1 MIAKRGT
8 GTIVVLV
15 TEERFRMV
23 RANNLSG
30 SGGANQ
36 AYVLGHSDQELARLN
51 EQARIVEPITRRFF
65 GDAGLVSGMRVLDVG
80 SGAGEV
86 SFLAADL
93 VGDTGT
99 IVGVDRASAAVEVA
113 RARAIASGRRN
124 VSFRE
129 GDLAEM
135 KFDEP
140 FDAVI
145 GRFVLVF
152 QNDPAAMLTKLAKH
166 VRPGGLMVFHE
177 IDLEGCQSFPPS
189 PVYDSCCRWLRQTI
203 RLLGLDPRMGMKLH
217 SAFVSAGLPVP
228 TLRLE
233 AVIGG
238 GTNSLDSVRL
248 AAEVVPILLSE
259 ILRLGVATA
268 AEIGVE
274 TLTER
279 MINEA
284 ISNDSVIVGRLEI
297 GAWCRV

>member
-1 MIAKRGT
+1 
-8 GTIVVLV
+8 
-15 TEERFRMV
+15 MV

-30 SGGANQ
+30 NGGANQ
-36 AYVLGHSDQELARLN
+36 SYVLGHSDQELARLK
-51 EQARIVEPITRRFF
+51 EQGRIVEPITRRFF
-65 GDAGLVSGMRVLDVG
+65 REAGLVAGMRVLDVG
-80 SGAGEV
+80 SGAGDV

-93 VGDTGT
+93 IGDTGA
-99 IVGVDRASAAVEVA
+99 IVGVDRSSSAVEVA
-113 RARAIASGRRN
+113 RARADAARCRN
-124 VSFRE
+124 VYFRV
-129 GDLAEM
+129 GDLDEM

-145 GRFVLVF
+145 GRFVLIF
-152 QNDPAAMLTKLAKH
+152 QNDPAAMLAKLVKH
-166 VRPGGLMVFHE
+166 VRPGGLICFHE